1 MSTIHRKEY
10 RCSVCGKASEFMVL
24 GSTNTFCGAPDLD
37 LRPPE
42 MERSTMPLW
51 IHRCPGCGYVSE
63 NVDDLTTVTAE
74 YLASEEYHSCDGIE
88 FKSDLAGEF
97 YQFYMISTVDK
108 NVRDAFYALVHAAW
122 ACDDEGDT
130 ENAVRCRRLALPLAD
145 EFIRMN
151 EGNRANMDTIGL
163 MKADLMR
170 RAGLFDEVV
179 SGYAGVTY
187 DNDLMDRILAF
198 EIELSERKDDACYRF
213 SDIPGGVNG
222 TGE

>member
-74 YLASEEYHSCDGIE
+74 YLGSEEFRSCGGIG
-88 FKSDLAGEF
+88 FKSFLAEAF
-97 YQFYMISTVDK
+97 YQYHMINMADG
-108 NVRDAFYALVHAAW
+108 NVQDAFFALLHAAW
-122 ACDDEGDT
+122 SCDDEDDA
-130 ENAVRCRRLALPLAD
+130 ENAVLCRR
-145 EFIRMN
+145 
-151 EGNRANMDTIGL
+151 
-163 MKADLMR
+163 KAMVLE
-170 RAGLFDEVV
+170 DEVAEAHREDQGAV
-179 SGYAGVTY
+179 
-187 DNDLMDRILAF
+187 
-198 EIELSERKDDACYRF
+198 
-213 SDIPGGVNG
+213 
-222 TGE
+222 